1 MAKRPEHMV
10 LTMFMITAG
19 YHYDSWRM
27 PGSRMEEWGQ
37 LSLIADMVKKAE
49 AAKLDAVFFGDI
61 AGAGKIPGSDP
72 TVSGHYE
79 PITSIGALS
88 ALTSRIGMIGTASTT
103 FLPPFAVAR
112 QFSGLDSLT
121 GGRVGWN
128 IVTSS
133 TGNRNFGIDVMPSGE
148 DRYRMAAEFIDVV
161 TALWDSWSDKAVV
174 NDRERGIWADPALIR
189 AINHKGE
196 SFSVEGPINMPRSP
210 QGRPVMVQA
219 GSSEA
224 GMNVGAKYADAIYTQ
239 QPERQAAVDFYGGF
253 KQKVRSFG
261 RNPDQ
266 VKIVPGIVPVLGE
279 TESDARD
286 LENDLASYVNT
297 DLGRTFIGTRLE
309 MDLSEL
315 DLDEQIPSE
324 WFVGPKIESRSRYEV
339 FRKLSVDEGYTLRD
353 LIHVNARSHGHQTI
367 TGTPGQVADRMIDW
381 FDGGACDGFNLNSA
395 FVPGGQ
401 ELILDLLVPEL
412 VSRGY
417 FREEYEGTT
426 LREHWGLDRPGAWD
440 TRARIA

>member
-196 SFSVEGPINMPRSP
+196 FFSVEGPINMPRSP

-224 GMNVGAKYADAIYTQ
+224 GMNVGARYADAIYTQ
-239 QPERQAAVDFYGGF
+239 QPEQQAAIDFYGSF

-266 VKIVPGIVPVLGE
+266 VKIVPGIVPILGE

-309 MDLSEL
+309 MDLSQL
-315 DLDEQIPSE
+315 DLDEEIPAE
-324 WFVGPKIESRSRYEV
+324 WFVGPKVESRSRYEV

-381 FDGGACDGFNLNSA
+381 FDSGACDGFNLNSA

-426 LREHWGLDRPGAWD
+426 LRDHWGLDRPGAWD
-440 TRARIA
+440 TRA

>member
-196 SFSVEGPINMPRSP
+196 FFSVEGPINMPRSP

-224 GMNVGAKYADAIYTQ
+224 VMNVGAKYADAIYTQ
-239 QPERQAAVDFYGGF
+239 QPEQQAAIDFYGSF

-266 VKIVPGIVPVLGE
+266 VKIVPGIVPILGE

-309 MDLSEL
+309 MDLSQL
-315 DLDEQIPSE
+315 DLDEQIPTE

-381 FDGGACDGFNLNSA
+381 FDSGACDGFNLNSA

-426 LREHWGLDRPGAWD
+426 LRDHWGLDRPGAWD
-440 TRARIA
+440 TRA